1 MRTFALKFNHQI
13 TFMNANLP
21 PIEKILFNEEVIQK
35 RIKELADEIATD
47 YDDILA
53 IIVLKGAMFFAADLL
68 KNMTVPVEI
77 DTIHLGSYGMRGAK
91 SEAVRLNNDIII
103 SIEGRHVLII
113 EDIVDTGKTMKYLH
127 ELFELRNPASVK
139 LCSFLSK
146 PSRREIEID
155 IDYLGFEIPDEFVV
169 GYGFDYKE
177 KYRTL
182 RDIVVMK
189 LE

>member
-1 MRTFALKFNHQI
+1 
-13 TFMNANLP
+13 MNANLP
-21 PIEKILFNEEVIQK
+21 PIESVLFKEDVLQI
-35 RIKELADEIATD
+35 RIKELAEEISGD

-53 IIVLKGAMFFAADLL
+53 IIVLKGSMFFATDLL
-68 KNMTVPVEI
+68 KHITVPVEI
-77 DTIHLGSYGMRGAK
+77 DTMHLGSYGQKGMK
-91 SEAVRLNNDIII
+91 SEAVRLNNDVKT
-103 SIEGRHVLII
+103 SIEGRNVLII
-113 EDIVDTGKTMKYLH
+113 EDIVDTGKTMKYIH

-139 LCSFLSK
+139 LCSLLSK

-155 IDYLGFEIPDEFVV
+155 IDYLGFEIPDAFVV

-189 LE
+189 PE

>member
-1 MRTFALKFNHQI
+1 
-13 TFMNANLP
+13 MNANIP
-21 PIEKILFNEEVIQK
+21 PIEKVLFEEAILQI
-35 RIKELADEIATD
+35 RIKELAEEISVD

-53 IIVLKGAMFFAADLL
+53 IIVLKGSMFFATDLL
-68 KNMTVPVEI
+68 KHITVPVEI
-77 DTIHLGSYGMRGAK
+77 DTMHLGSYGQKGMK
-91 SEAVRLNNDIII
+91 SEAVRLNNDVKT

-113 EDIVDTGKTMKYLH
+113 EDIIDTGKTMKYIH

-139 LCSFLSK
+139 LCSLLSK

-155 IDYLGFEIPDEFVV
+155 IDYLGFEIPDAFVV

-189 LE
+189 PE

>member
-1 MRTFALKFNHQI
+1 
-13 TFMNANLP
+13 MNANLP
-21 PIEKILFNEEVIQK
+21 PIEKILFDEDTIQK
-35 RIKELADEIATD
+35 RVKELAEEISAN

-53 IIVLKGAMFFAADLL
+53 IIVLKGSMFFATDLL
-68 KNMTVPVEI
+68 KSMTVPVEI
-77 DTIHLGSYGMRGAK
+77 DTMHLGSYGMKGMK
-91 SEAVRLNNDIII
+91 SEAVRLNNDIKT
-103 SIEGRHVLII
+103 SIEGRNVLII
-113 EDIVDTGKTMKYLH
+113 EDIVDTGKTMKYIH

-139 LCSFLSK
+139 LCSLLSK
-146 PSRREIEID
+146 PSQREIEID

>member
-1 MRTFALKFNHQI
+1 
-13 TFMNANLP
+13 MNANLP
-21 PIEKILFNEEVIQK
+21 PIEKVLFEEAVLQI
-35 RIKELADEIATD
+35 RIKELAEEISDD

-53 IIVLKGAMFFAADLL
+53 IIVLKGSMFFATDLL
-68 KNMTVPVEI
+68 KHITVPVEI
-77 DTIHLGSYGMRGAK
+77 DTMHLGSYGQKGMK
-91 SEAVRLNNDIII
+91 SEAVRLNNDVKT
-103 SIEGRHVLII
+103 SIEGRNVLII
-113 EDIVDTGKTMKYLH
+113 EDIVDTGKTMKYIH

-139 LCSFLSK
+139 LCSLLSK

-155 IDYLGFEIPDEFVV
+155 IDYLGFEIPDAFVV

-189 LE
+189 PE